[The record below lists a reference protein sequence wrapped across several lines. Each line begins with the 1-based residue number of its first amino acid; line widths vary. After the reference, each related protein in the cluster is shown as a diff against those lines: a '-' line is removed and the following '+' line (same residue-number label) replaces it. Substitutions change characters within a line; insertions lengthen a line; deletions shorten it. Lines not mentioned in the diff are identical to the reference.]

1 MTRFLRILT
10 QVAGLYLFHL
20 LGTGLTFWLNIPISG
35 SLIGM
40 ILLFMLLWLK
50 ILPEAWLQEGANVLL
65 AFLPV
70 FFVPITAGIMNEPS
84 LFTLQGLLLILVTF
98 TSTCVL
104 IVVSGHIGQYLAKQ
118 KEGAVKRDDNNFI
131 SRSDR

>member
-1 MTRFLRILT
+1 M

-20 LGTGLTFWLNIPISG
+20 LGKGVAIWLNIPISG

-40 ILLFMLLWLK
+40 ILLFVLLCLK
-50 ILPEAWLQEGANVLL
+50 VIPEVWLQEGANALL

-70 FFVPITAGIMNEPS
+70 FFVPITAGVMNEPS
-84 LFTLQGLLLILVTF
+84 LFTLQGVLLILVTF
-98 TSTCVL
+98 VSTCVL

-118 KEGAVKRDDNNFI
+118 KEGADKRDGNNSF